1 MTAILLPLITFAIAS
16 TGTPG
21 PNNIMLT
28 ASGANFGY
36 RRSLPHIF
44 GIQFGF
50 PSMVLAVGLGLGQV
64 FTAYPGLHQVLKYV
78 GSAYL
83 LFLAWKIATAARPKS
98 ATHEAKPFTF
108 MQAALF
114 QWVNP
119 KAWIMSV
126 AALTAY
132 TTGEGSYVLE
142 ALLVAGVFFAV
153 SFPLISLWCLF
164 GALIGRWLTSQKAL
178 MVFNGIMSALIVASI
193 ALLYI

>member
-1 MTAILLPLITFAIAS
+1 MTSVLLPLLTFAIAS
-16 TGTPG
+16 TFTPG

-36 RRSLPHIF
+36 KRSLPHIF
-44 GIQFGF
+44 GIMFGF
-50 PSMVLAVGLGLGQV
+50 PGMMIAIGLGLGQV
-64 FTAYPGLHQVLKYV
+64 FTTYPQLHEVLKWV

-83 LFLAWKIATAARPKS
+83 LFLAWKIAISARPEGVGR
-98 ATHEAKPFTF
+98 EAKPFTF
-108 MQAALF
+108 LQAALF

-132 TTGEGSYVLE
+132 TTAEGSYMVQTLI
-142 ALLVAGVFFAV
+142 VAGTFFVV

-164 GALIGRWLTSQKAL
+164 GALIGRWLKSPRAL
-178 MVFNGIMSALIVASI
+178 MLFNGTMAALIVASI

>member
-1 MTAILLPLITFAIAS
+1 MTPFFLPLLTFAIAA

-44 GIQFGF
+44 GIMIGF

-64 FTAYPGLHQVLKYV
+64 FTAYPQLHQGLKWV
-78 GSAYL
+78 GSGYL

-98 ATHEAKPFTF
+98 ATGEAKPFTF
-108 MQAALF
+108 IQAALF

-132 TTGEGSYVLE
+132 TTGEGSYVVE
-142 ALLVAGVFFAV
+142 AFMVAGVFFAV

-164 GALIGRWLTSQKAL
+164 GAWIGRWLKSQRAL

>member
-1 MTAILLPLITFAIAS
+1 MTSIFLPLLTFAIAA
-16 TGTPG
+16 TATPG

-36 RRSLPHIF
+36 RRTLPHIF
-44 GIQFGF
+44 GIMFGF
-50 PSMVLAVGLGLGQV
+50 PAMMVAIGLGLGQV
-64 FTAYPGLHQVLKYV
+64 FTSFPQLHEILKGL

-83 LFLAWKIATAARPKS
+83 LFLAWKIATAAKPEGHKDE
-98 ATHEAKPFTF
+98 ATPFTF
-108 MQAALF
+108 LQAALF

-132 TTGEGSYVLE
+132 TTGEGSYILE
-142 ALLVAGVFFAV
+142 TLLVASTFFVV
-153 SFPLISLWCLF
+153 SFPLISSWCLF
-164 GALIGRWLTSQKAL
+164 GALIGRWLTSPRAL
-178 MVFNGIMSALIVASI
+178 MVFNGSMAALIVASI

>member
-1 MTAILLPLITFAIAS
+1 VTSILLPLISFAIAA

-44 GIQFGF
+44 GILIGF

-64 FTAYPGLHQVLKYV
+64 FTAYPQLHEILKWA

-98 ATHEAKPFTF
+98 AAHEAKPLTF
-108 MQAALF
+108 WQAALF

-119 KAWIMSV
+119 KAWIMTV

-132 TTGEGSYVLE
+132 TTGEGSYVVE
-142 ALLVAGVFFAV
+142 TFIVAGVFFAV
-153 SFPLISLWCLF
+153 SFPLISAWCLF
-164 GALIGRWLTSQKAL
+164 GALIGRWLTSQRAL
-178 MVFNGIMSALIVASI
+178 MVFNGTMSALIVASI
-193 ALLYI
+193 ALLYV

>member
-1 MTAILLPLITFAIAS
+1 MTPILLPLLTFAIAA

-28 ASGANFGY
+28 ASGVNFGY

-44 GIQFGF
+44 GIQIGF

-64 FTAYPGLHQVLKYV
+64 FTAYPELHQVLKWV
-78 GSAYL
+78 GSVYL

-98 ATHEAKPFTF
+98 AAREAKPFTF
-108 MQAALF
+108 IQAALF

-132 TTGEGSYVLE
+132 TTGEGSYVVE
-142 ALLVAGVFFAV
+142 ALMIAGVFFAV

-164 GALIGRWLTSQKAL
+164 GALIGRWLTSPRAL
-178 MVFNGIMSALIVASI
+178 MIFNGSMSALIVASI
-193 ALLYI
+193 ALLYV

>member
-1 MTAILLPLITFAIAS
+1 MTPFLLPLLTFAIAA

-44 GIQFGF
+44 GIMIGF

-64 FTAYPGLHQVLKYV
+64 FIAYPELHQVLKWV

-98 ATHEAKPFTF
+98 ATQEAKPFTF
-108 MQAALF
+108 IQAALF

-132 TTGEGSYVLE
+132 TTGEGSYVGE
-142 ALLVAGVFFAV
+142 ALMVAGVFFAV

-178 MVFNGIMSALIVASI
+178 MIFNGTMSAFIVASI

>member
-1 MTAILLPLITFAIAS
+1 MTAILLPLLTFAIAA

-36 RRSLPHIF
+36 RRSLPHIL
-44 GIQFGF
+44 GIMIGF
-50 PSMVLAVGLGLGQV
+50 PGMVAAVGLGLGQV
-64 FTAYPGLHQVLKYV
+64 FSAYPELHQILKWL
-78 GSAYL
+78 GSVYL

-108 MQAALF
+108 WQAALF

-119 KAWIMSV
+119 KAWIMTV
-126 AALTAY
+126 AALSAY
-132 TTGEGSYVLE
+132 TTGEGSYVVETLI
-142 ALLVAGVFFAV
+142 VAGVFFAV

-178 MVFNGIMSALIVASI
+178 MMFNGTMSALIVASI